1 MADLTKL
8 SQKEVEEG
16 YREYSAEINRRHE
29 LTRIP
34 EQITELATQGRVI
47 GVEEQAMVDAVTRRP
62 EVPVEEVPWT
72 EELPGTPA

>member
-1 MADLTKL
+1 MADLTQL

-29 LTRIP
+29 LQRIP

-47 GVEEQAMVDAVTRRP
+47 GVEEQDMLDAVTRQ
-62 EVPVEEVPWT
+62 VEEP
-72 EELPGTPA
+72 EPAPE